1 MALGSRVLVL
11 GLGLVWLWGLGFGM
25 GLPLLLLRLLHLLQ
39 QRQQQQ
45 LLLITTSPD
54 LLLLQYHCT
63 TTVLLLSASC
73 SSGSFCCCACC
84 YAPPTSVA
92 RQLSFSPGL
101 RASRRRPDL
110 LHHHQLFYDLECRHW
125 QLVCKRS
132 WVLQKLKDPHTNG
145 PYMEPQIVEIRFEGA
160 LYTRLF

>member
-39 QRQQQQ
+39 QRQQQ

-73 SSGSFCCCACC
+73 SSGSCCCACC